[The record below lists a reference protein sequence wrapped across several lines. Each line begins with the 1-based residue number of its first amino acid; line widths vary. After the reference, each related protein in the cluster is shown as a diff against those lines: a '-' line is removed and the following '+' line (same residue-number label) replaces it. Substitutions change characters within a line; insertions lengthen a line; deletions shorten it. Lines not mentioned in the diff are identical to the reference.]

1 MGELVAFII
10 GLLLLYYLFPLIF
23 GIFASIAGLIFY
35 SIEIIIPILIGVLII
50 KFVLT
55 LIGGVGK
62 QSNRSN
68 YFGNEK
74 ESNFN
79 FEKNNKSDINKSD
92 INKLKEDN
100 TNSERNSE
108 VDIEKLK
115 KYIQSKE
122 KNTKVNET
130 KKTDTA
136 ERYSY
141 LNDEIEKINL
151 KEKNESKII
160 NENEEYFKL
169 TNEIEENDDFY
180 ESIYKEYE

>member
-79 FEKNNKSDINKSD
+79 FEKNNKSDINK
-92 INKLKEDN
+92 LKEDN
-100 TNSERNSE
+100 TNSEGNSE

-122 KNTKVNET
+122 KNIKVNEA